1 MSDVLPI
8 AEAVLKVSAIAFMI
22 GNLLAIGLETDLK
35 AALAPLRD
43 LRFVVTATLLD
54 SLFCPAFAW
63 LISRLLPLAPPY
75 ATGLLLIGLAP
86 AAPFLPIM
94 VRRAGGDLAY
104 AAAFMLIAVVDTV
117 LLMPFAVSL
126 IVPGLSV
133 DPWTVAKPLLVL
145 LFLPMAAG
153 MTVKTVAPFVAV
165 RLLKIVRPIASA
177 ATVLLLVAV
186 GVRYFE
192 GFVGAVGSYAIAAQ
206 LIYAVGLVLGTHALG
221 AGMPACQRSVLS
233 LGACSRNLGA
243 ALALLLVTPADP
255 RAMVMVALA
264 VPITLGV
271 TYLAAGWLSNRAR
284 REHR

>member
-1 MSDVLPI
+1 VSDVLPI

-104 AAAFMLIAVVDTV
+104 AAAFMLIAAVNMV
-117 LLMPFAVSL
+117 LLMPFAVPR
-126 IVPGLSV
+126 IVPGLSI

-153 MTVKTVAPFVAV
+153 MAVKTLAPFVAV
-165 RLLKIVRPIASA
+165 RLLKVVRPIASA
-177 ATVLLLVAV
+177 ATALLLVAV
-186 GVRYFE
+186 GLRYFE

-206 LIYAVGLVLGTHALG
+206 LIYAVGLVLGTYALG
-221 AGMPACQRSVLS
+221 AGMPTRQRAVLS

-243 ALALLLVTPADP
+243 ALAPLLVASPDSRT
-255 RAMVMVALA
+255 MVMVALA
-264 VPITLGV
+264 VPVTLGV
-271 TYLAAGWLSNRAR
+271 TYLAAVWLSSRAK
-284 REHR
+284 RE

>member
-1 MSDVLPI
+1 MSDILPI

-43 LRFVVTATLLD
+43 LRFVVTAMLLD
-54 SLFCPAFAW
+54 SLLCPAFAW

-104 AAAFMLIAVVDTV
+104 AAAFMLIAAVDTV
-117 LLMPFAVSL
+117 LLMPFAVPL
-126 IVPGLSV
+126 LVPSLSV
-133 DPWTVAKPLLVL
+133 DPWTVAKPLLLL

-153 MTVKTVAPFVAV
+153 MAVKTVAPFVAV

-177 ATVLLLVAV
+177 ATGLLLAAV
-186 GVRYFE
+186 GLRYFE
-192 GFVGAVGSYAIAAQ
+192 GFVGTVGSYAIAAQ
-206 LIYAVGLVLGTHALG
+206 LIYAVGLVLGAHALG
-221 AGMPACQRSVLS
+221 AGMPARQRGVLS

-271 TYLAAGWLSNRAR
+271 TYLAAGWLSNRAK

>member
-1 MSDVLPI
+1 MSDILPI
-8 AEAVLKVSAIAFMI
+8 AEAVLKASAIAFMI

-104 AAAFMLIAVVDTV
+104 AAAFMLIAAVDTV
-117 LLMPFAVSL
+117 LLMPFAVPL

-153 MTVKTVAPFVAV
+153 MAVKTVAPFVAV
-165 RLLKIVRPIASA
+165 RLLESCGRLRVQRPSCSWWPSA
-177 ATVLLLVAV
+177 CAILKVSWERSAV
-186 GVRYFE
+186 
-192 GFVGAVGSYAIAAQ
+192 
-206 LIYAVGLVLGTHALG
+206 T
-221 AGMPACQRSVLS
+221 RSP
-233 LGACSRNLGA
+233 RN
-243 ALALLLVTPADP
+243 
-255 RAMVMVALA
+255 
-264 VPITLGV
+264 
-271 TYLAAGWLSNRAR
+271 
-284 REHR
+284 

>member
-1 MSDVLPI
+1 MSDILPI
-8 AEAVLKVSAIAFMI
+8 AEAVLKASAIAFMI
-22 GNLLAIGLETDLK
+22 SNLLAIGLETDLK

-43 LRFVVTATLLD
+43 LRFIVTALLLD

-117 LLMPFAVSL
+117 LLMPFAVPL

-133 DPWTVAKPLLVL
+133 DPWTVAKPLLLL

-153 MTVKTVAPFVAV
+153 MAVKTVAPFVAV
-165 RLLKIVRPIASA
+165 WLLKVVRPIASA
-177 ATVLLLVAV
+177 ATALLLVAV
-186 GVRYFE
+186 GLRYFE

-206 LIYAVGLVLGTHALG
+206 LIYAVGLVLGSHALSG
-221 AGMPACQRSVLS
+221 GMPACRRSVLS

-271 TYLAAGWLSNRAR
+271 TYLAAGWLSNRAK

>member
-104 AAAFMLIAVVDTV
+104 TAAFMLIAAVDTV
-117 LLMPFAVSL
+117 LLMPFAVPL

-153 MTVKTVAPFVAV
+153 MAVKTVAPFVAV

-255 RAMVMVALA
+255 RTMVMVALA

-271 TYLAAGWLSNRAR
+271 TYLAAGWLSNRAN
-284 REHR
+284 REHP

>member
-1 MSDVLPI
+1 VSDVLPI

-22 GNLLAIGLETDLK
+22 GNLLAIGLEIDLK
-35 AALAPLRD
+35 AALAPLKD

-75 ATGLLLIGLAP
+75 TTGLLLIGLAP

-104 AAAFMLIAVVDTV
+104 AAAFMLIAAVDTV
-117 LLMPFAVSL
+117 LLMPFAVPL
-126 IVPGLSV
+126 FVPGLSV

-153 MTVKTVAPFVAV
+153 MAVKTVAPFVAV
-165 RLLKIVRPIASA
+165 RLLNIVRPIASA

-186 GVRYFE
+186 GLRYFE

-206 LIYAVGLVLGTHALG
+206 LIYAVGLVFGGHALG
-221 AGMPACQRSVLS
+221 AGMPAFQRSVLS

-255 RAMVMVALA
+255 RALVMVALA

-271 TYLAAGWLSNRAR
+271 TYLAAGWLSNRAK